1 MNRFLSAVLVSW
13 LLAAREPSLRTGI
26 EAEAA
31 VLLELWE
38 NRRTQFQVS
47 RLVSLNYAVARPP
60 DPLRNEL
67 EIC

>member
-31 VLLELWE
+31 VLLEFIGKTVE
-38 NRRTQFQVS
+38 RSFEFRVRF
-47 RLVSLNYAVARPP
+47 R
-60 DPLRNEL
+60 
-67 EIC
+67 